1 MSATTD
7 AIRTND
13 AHIDPIATQMTDAAT
28 RIPRAAVTIPAH
40 LAVIE
45 MSQGL
50 LRLAATKD
58 LVLEAVRIHAH
69 LRLIERVTLRELEE
83 RVVNPL
89 LRLVGEA
96 TLLGVSV
103 RARRE
108 VWPGE
113 GRL

>member
-69 LRLIERVTLRELEE
+69 LRLTEHVTLRELEE
-83 RVVNPL
+83 RERPL